1 LKKFELTN
9 SNFFEQSKKDYF
21 DLEKLVNKRKSHYKM
36 IIMHEYK
43 FVSNHLELIEEQEY
57 NSLNSLKVSEL
68 EKMREEKLS
77 EENCWQLK
85 RNLEK

>member
-1 LKKFELTN
+1 
-9 SNFFEQSKKDYF
+9 
-21 DLEKLVNKRKSHYKM
+21 
-36 IIMHEYK
+36 MHEYK